1 MDQPEG
7 CFLNDPAN
15 VELTLMGPVLRRK
28 AILEQL
34 GGNALVNLPQAC
46 LRCREARKAACQP
59 VFTEVTARDR
69 EGSYPTLLV
78 ETMMDA
84 DSLDDLFIAEEESFG
99 SGDTSEIDSLFDPLD
114 EDYRDDDENDDGM
127 FD

>member
-15 VELTLMGPVLRRK
+15 VEHTLMGPVLRRK

-34 GGNALVNLPQAC
+34 GGNALANLPQAC
-46 LRCREARKAACQP
+46 LRCRESRQAACQP
-59 VFTEVTARDR
+59 VFTQVTASDI
-69 EGSYPTLLV
+69 EGIYPTLLV
-78 ETMMDA
+78 ETMLDA
-84 DSLDDLFIAEEESFG
+84 DSLDDLLTSEEEG
-99 SGDTSEIDSLFDPLD
+99 LGAITASGIDSLIDPLD
-114 EDYRDDDENDDGM
+114 EDYRDDDENGDGM